1 MERAWAEKIVKLVLA
16 LTCHFI
22 LDVKSTNPPIVSENN
37 RGISVNISSRG
48 NVADARLHKHTHN
61 IEKGSGRRP

>member
-1 MERAWAEKIVKLVLA
+1 MLVLA

-37 RGISVNISSRG
+37 RGINFWVSSRW
-48 NVADARLHKHTHN
+48 NVADARLCRRIRN